1 MWRAVVLSLALLLAL
16 AMPAAAQDRA
26 AVEAQF
32 QIWLEEVIWP
42 AVAADGVPRATFDAA
57 FGGVSLNW
65 DLPSLLPPG
74 APPEQPTTTQQ
85 AEFQAPARYFDETNL
100 AASARIGGR
109 MARTHAARLAE
120 VENRFGV
127 AGHIVLAIWGRESAY
142 GAAPITQ
149 DPFEVLATKGFMGRN
164 AEMFTG
170 ETIALLRI
178 AALRGVSPD
187 RMRSSWAGAL
197 GQPQFLP
204 TSYLDYGADG
214 DGDGIVDIWTSEAD
228 TLASIGNY
236 LAEHGWE
243 RDRDWGFEVRLPDGL
258 SCALEGPDNRQ
269 SIAAWVDAGVTRVS
283 GRPFPDAE
291 LSGDASLLFPAGTNG
306 PVFLVTPNFYVLKRY
321 NTSDLY
327 ALFVGHVGDRIAYG
341 VSPFMTD
348 WGRIDTLLRSDVAA
362 MQTALEG
369 LGYDVGGAD
378 GLVGYKT
385 RRSIGAWQA
394 SQGQASTCFPD
405 GSVVADLSN

>member
-1 MWRAVVLSLALLLAL
+1 MWRAAVLSLAL

-32 QIWLEEVIWP
+32 QTWLEEVIWP

-57 FGGVSLNW
+57 FGDVSLNW

-74 APPEQPTTTQQ
+74 APPEQPTTTRQ
-85 AEFQAPARYFDETNL
+85 AEFQDPARYFDEANL
-100 AASARIGGR
+100 AASARIGAQ
-109 MARTHAARLAE
+109 MAVTHAATLDRIEA
-120 VENRFGV
+120 RYGV
-127 AGHIVLAIWGRESAY
+127 PGHIVLAIWGRESAY
-142 GAAPITQ
+142 GAAPITN

-164 AEMFTG
+164 AEMFTA
-170 ETIALLRI
+170 ETIAVLKI
-178 AALRGVSPD
+178 AALRGVSPGQ
-187 RMRSSWAGAL
+187 MTSSWAGAL

-214 DGDGIVDIWTSEAD
+214 DGHGVVDIWDSEPD

-236 LAEHGWE
+236 LAEHGWQ
-243 RDRDWGFEVRLPDGL
+243 RGRDWGFEVRLPDNL
-258 SCALEGPDNRQ
+258 SCALEGPDNRR
-269 SIAAWVDAGVTRVS
+269 SISDWVGAGVTRVS
-283 GRPFPDAE
+283 GRPFPDPE
-291 LSGDASLLFPAGTNG
+291 LDGAASLLFPAGTNG
-306 PVFLVTPNFYVLKRY
+306 PVFLVSPNFYVLKRY

-341 VSPFMTD
+341 VSPFTAD
-348 WGRIDTLLRSDVAA
+348 WGGVDTLLRSDVAA
-362 MQTALEG
+362 MQETLEG

-394 SQGQASTCFPD
+394 SQGRTPTCFPD
-405 GSVVADLSN
+405 SAVVSDLSD